1 MTRHQ
6 IHLKNIRKMRVLGY
20 ELVSDP
26 ILMRRLFDTQKFCI
40 CPPSRAVLRAT
51 YDVGRGAISFK
62 RNDSTSPEL
71 HFTTWKSLG
80 QWIHANYEIELV
92 KRAAAGV
99 EVQLNK

>member
-26 ILMRRLFDTQKFCI
+26 ILMRRLFSDQKSYI
-40 CPPSRAVLRAT
+40 CPPSKAVLRAT
-51 YDVGRGAISFK
+51 YVYRPGISFK

-71 HFTTWKSLG
+71 YFTTWKSLG

-92 KRAAAGV
+92 KRVVSG
-99 EVQLNK
+99 ELKEEQMT